1 MFQSSELR
9 KAAHRAHEAAEPSGA
24 FARSAGEIVRS
35 GGMLAFLLLVTFYVP
50 SLSAQPKS
58 DQQLDQLLTRLGLV
72 DLQILHLERTLQT
85 GDSGNRDSGSMELA
99 QRLADLYAGRLM
111 DQSGDKP
118 AYEDT
123 LQRIQNLISRHPE
136 ANTTALQVMLLQADY
151 NRAESLIGA
160 WTADPQNQTA
170 QNDARTIL
178 SRIAPLLDKHQQELS
193 QQVEKLATRMDGLED
208 GDEMKLLERE
218 ARRVQNVTARAT
230 YFAAWANY
238 YLPVVTGATD
248 AASYE
253 RARAIFREL
262 LGIDEEPIEQI
273 DVEWLGL
280 ESIWRSRALIGLGLC
295 EAACGKV
302 DECDR
307 CFALLES
314 SSVPADVKE
323 QAPYWYTRAL
333 VQAGQMSKAVDY
345 ARKRVE
351 RLRPPA
357 TQGQVS
363 FCVFLVRT
371 GYSPPP
377 LERTEDH
384 RELGRLG
391 LNGLA
396 RLQQMTAIRSLVER
410 YGISPEGAAEFVLLW
425 ASGQKQFGEA
435 ERSKSEE
442 GYRNSITTLQ
452 QALKTREADSL
463 APQAAECRYTL
474 GWCYYRLKEFQR
486 AAQEFEKAIAPLKAA
501 GNSLAVEAAW
511 MAFTAYRRLTD
522 EQPRYFS
529 AASDVLKRLQRD
541 FPNHPYARRA
551 DYEKARL
558 LADRSPEEMIR
569 SLEAIPQSDPNYA
582 SARFDLTLAW
592 YRKWADAKSSAA
604 RERASKG
611 LNDAAL
617 SYLETG
623 PEDSSRKVKCCLL
636 IADAALKGDPPDRR
650 KAELFLRRAERWV
663 GSLPDGNATGAEYH
677 YRRLQLATAT
687 GDQDSRQQHAAWL
700 AANGA
705 GSPYEV
711 PALTIVASG
720 LDREVRAAREKGQ
733 KGPINKAHDAFQ
745 LLSRKLGNSAEVLA
759 SNKNAQVAMSRLAH
773 FAAETGND
781 AQAAESLD
789 QLLAVFPKDRQY
801 LRRAGMADYQ
811 AGNFDRSVKRWRT
824 LLSGLPKNADSWF
837 EAKYYQIKCLE
848 QTAPQQAQK
857 VLRQFQLLHPEL
869 GPPAWRDRFRK
880 LTEKS
885 NVRD

>member
-9 KAAHRAHEAAEPSGA
+9 KAAQHACEAAEPGGSLVW
-24 FARSAGEIVRS
+24 SAGKPVRF
-35 GGMLAFLLLVTFYVP
+35 GAMAAFLLLVTLYVP
-50 SLSAQPKS
+50 IVSGQPTR
-58 DQQLDQLLTRLGLV
+58 DRQLDQLLTRLGLV
-72 DLQILHLERTLQT
+72 DLQILHLERTLQ
-85 GDSGNRDSGSMELA
+85 DRDARNSGSGSSELA

-118 AYEDT
+118 AYEET
-123 LQRIQNLISRHPE
+123 LQRIQNLINRHPE
-136 ANTTALQVMLLQADY
+136 ANTTALQVMVLQADY

-170 QNDARTIL
+170 QTDARTIL
-178 SRIAPLLDKHQQELS
+178 SRIAPVLDRHQQELS
-193 QQVEKLATRMDGLED
+193 QQVDKLTARMDGLED
-208 GDEMKLLERE
+208 GDELKMLERE

-238 YLPVVTGATD
+238 YLPVVSGDTD

-253 RARAIFREL
+253 RARTIFREL
-262 LGIDEEPIEQI
+262 LGIDEEPIELV

-302 DECDR
+302 DACDR
-307 CFALLES
+307 CFELLES
-314 SSVPADVKE
+314 SGVPTEVKE

-333 VQAGQMSKAVDY
+333 VQAGQMSKAVDF
-345 ARKRVE
+345 ARNRVE

-371 GYSPPP
+371 GYSPSP
-377 LERTEDH
+377 LQRTDEH

-396 RLQQMTAIRSLVER
+396 RLQQMSAIRSLVER
-410 YGISPEGAAEFVLLW
+410 YEIAKEGAAEFVLLW
-425 ASGQKQFGEA
+425 ARGQKQFGEA
-435 ERSKSEE
+435 ERAKSEE
-442 GYRNSITTLQ
+442 GYRSSIATLQ
-452 QALKTREADSL
+452 EALKTREADSL

-474 GWCYYRLKEFQR
+474 GWCHYRLKEFQK
-486 AAQEFEKAIAPLKAA
+486 AAQEFEKAVAPLKAA

-522 EQPRYFS
+522 EQPRYLS

-541 FPNHPYARRA
+541 FPDHPYARRA

-558 LADRSPEEMIR
+558 MSDRSPEEMIR
-569 SLEAIPQSDPNYA
+569 SLEAIPKSDPNYA

-592 YRKWADAKSSAA
+592 RRKWNESKSTAA
-604 RERASKG
+604 REQASKG

-617 SYLETG
+617 SYLETD

-650 KAELFLRRAERWV
+650 KAEQFLRRAEQWV
-663 GSLPDGNATGAEYH
+663 DSLPDGNATRAEYH
-677 YRRLQLATAT
+677 YRRLQLATAA

-700 AANGA
+700 TANGA

-711 PALTIVASG
+711 PALTVVASG
-720 LDREVRAAREKGQ
+720 LDREVRAAKEKGQ
-733 KGPINKAHDAFQ
+733 TGPIDKAHGAFQ
-745 LLSRKLGNSAEVLA
+745 RLSSKLGNSAEALA
-759 SNKNAQVAMSRLAH
+759 SNKNAQVALSRLAH
-773 FAAETGND
+773 YAAETGNG

-811 AGNFDRSVKRWRT
+811 AGNFDRSLERWRT
-824 LLSGLPKNADSWF
+824 LLAGLPKSADSWF

-848 QTAPQQAQK
+848 QTAPPQAQK
-857 VLRQFQLLHPEL
+857 VLRQFQLLHPKL
-869 GPPAWRDRFRK
+869 GPPAWRDKFRE
-880 LTEKS
+880 LTE
-885 NVRD
+885 